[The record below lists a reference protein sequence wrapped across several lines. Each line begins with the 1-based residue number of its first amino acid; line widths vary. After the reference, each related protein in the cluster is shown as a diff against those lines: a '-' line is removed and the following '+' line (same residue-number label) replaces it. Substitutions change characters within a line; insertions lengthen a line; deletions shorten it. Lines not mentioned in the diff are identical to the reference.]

1 MRGRVV
7 SGDCSPETP
16 TEPDVQVFRIRLF
29 DVGLPSTVGP
39 AEEYREAFSPTCST
53 RRARD
58 AYGCLS
64 DHNLCTIGA
73 LLIKLW

>member
-1 MRGRVV
+1 
-7 SGDCSPETP
+7 
-16 TEPDVQVFRIRLF
+16 
-29 DVGLPSTVGP
+29 VGLPSTVGP